1 MPRDDLSIDF
11 VNAFKSQSAPRMP
24 QVEHQDCAAVLDE
37 WANRVANLPAEIA
50 FMQEEIEEKD
60 RQLSDCLTVIA
71 RNDAA
76 IQKWIKMNSSHT
88 PNPKDGQLSQTI
100 MANYQKAKLLQ
111 QEKIALAQKTQLFID
126 KHTRYLDG
134 QIKTLQDRGE
144 FPNDPDIP
152 SLLRPQPQPDRALQ
166 HSVAAMPLG
175 QISHAGNIPHPQH
188 AVQQPRVP
196 PTQAQ
201 MQHMVN
207 GSAIP
212 TPPTASLLLNRNARE
227 SSLPAAKRSRIS
239 HGLGH
244 LPPSGLARHSSLTPG
259 TPRSGTPSSTVR
271 AGSAG
276 PRNTKGIITKRL
288 GPQSSSRPSGVG
300 RKRPGKSSL
309 NRLKRP
315 GKGSPTSTAD
325 SELSDAET
333 GSVDED
339 DENGSPPLGRKDADG
354 DMEMI
359 EGEEDDEAGDEKK
372 YCMCQSVSYGSMVAC
387 DNEQCPYE
395 WFHWTCVGLKSEPVG
410 TWICPICSPKINGAA
425 NG

>member
-11 VNAFKSQSAPRMP
+11 VNPFKRSKRKMP
-24 QVEHQDCAAVLDE
+24 QVEHHDCAAVLDE
-37 WANRVANLPAEIA
+37 WTNRVANLPAEIA

-60 RQLSDCLTVIA
+60 RQMHECLTVIA
-71 RNDAA
+71 RNDGA
-76 IQKWIKMNSSHT
+76 IQKWIKANGSHA
-88 PNPKDGQLSQTI
+88 PNPKEVQLSQAI

-111 QEKIALAQKTQLFID
+111 QEKIALAQKTQMFID
-126 KHTRYLDG
+126 KHTRYLDR
-134 QIKTLQDRGE
+134 QIKALQDRGE

-166 HSVAAMPLG
+166 SSVAAMPLG
-175 QISHAGNIPHPQH
+175 QISHAGNIPNPRH
-188 AVQQPRVP
+188 AAQQTRMP

-207 GSAIP
+207 GTSIP

-227 SSLPAAKRSRIS
+227 SSLPASKRSR
-239 HGLGH
+239 LGNNLSH

-259 TPRSGTPSSTVR
+259 TPRAGTPGSTVR

-276 PRNTKGIITKRL
+276 PRASKGLSNKRL
-288 GPQSSSRPSGVG
+288 NPQGVARLNGAG
-300 RKRPGKSSL
+300 RIRPGKSGLS
-309 NRLKRP
+309 RLKRP
-315 GKGSPTSTAD
+315 GKNSPSSNAD
-325 SELSDAET
+325 SELSEAET

-339 DENGSPPLGRKDADG
+339 DENGTPPPRKDIDG
-354 DMEMI
+354 DMEMV
-359 EGEEDDEAGDEKK
+359 EGEEEDEAGDEKK

-410 TWICPICSPKINGAA
+410 TWICPICSPKINGTAHS
-425 NG
+425 